1 MKSATRSIRLD
12 RDTEKILQVKTKA
25 AGMKTESD
33 FIRSCIRHSDATKI
47 QNAVEIAEALA
58 QAVHQINLNCTALRI
73 RIHAIEKTCGSS
85 ELGQKIL
92 QELSQ
97 IESNAL
103 KEVAEIGNRTSTK
116 RKLLHRR

>member
-33 FIRSCIRHSDATKI
+33 YIRSCIRHSDATKI

-58 QAVHQINLNCTALRI
+58 QAVHQINLNCTELRV
-73 RIHAIEKTCGSS
+73 RIHTIEKTSGSS
-85 ELGQKIL
+85 EQCQKLL

-97 IESNAL
+97 VESNAL
-103 KEVAEIGNRTSTK
+103 KEVAEIGNRTSAK
-116 RKLLHRR
+116 RKLQHRA

>member
-33 FIRSCIRHSDATKI
+33 YIRSCIRHSDSTKI

-58 QAVHQINLNCTALRI
+58 QAVHQINLNCTKLRV
-73 RIHAIEKTCGSS
+73 RIHAIEKTSGSS
-85 ELGQKIL
+85 ELCQELL

-97 IESNAL
+97 VESNAL
-103 KEVAEIGNRTSTK
+103 KEVTEIGNRTSAK
-116 RKLLHRR
+116 RKLQHRA